1 MLRLNFTGSCF
12 MTSVPSTVI
21 DPEVGSTKRL
31 IIFIVVV
38 LPHPE
43 GPTSTTVSPSPTSM
57 DRSETAGGPEL
68 WKRFVT
74 FFREIMVFVTRRS
87 WCVGPCRSIL
97 GEHTYS
103 DRR

>member
-1 MLRLNFTGSCF
+1 MLRLSFTGSCF

-21 DPEVGSTKRL
+21 DPDDGSIRRL

-38 LPHPE
+38 LPHPD
-43 GPTSTTVSPSPTSM
+43 GPTRTTVSPSSISI
-57 DRSETAGGPEL
+57 DKSETAAGPEL

-74 FFREIMVFVTRRS
+74 FFREIMVFVTRHS

-97 GEHTYS
+97 GE
-103 DRR
+103 